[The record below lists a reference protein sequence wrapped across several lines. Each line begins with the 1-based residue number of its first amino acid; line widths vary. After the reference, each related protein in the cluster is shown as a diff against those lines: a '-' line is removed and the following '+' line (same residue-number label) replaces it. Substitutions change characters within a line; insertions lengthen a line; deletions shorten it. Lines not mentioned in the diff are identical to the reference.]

1 MTGNRVASAIILTT
15 MLVLTSFAISPAS
28 AEDATE
34 CCISTDF
41 DLFLIGESADGSLTP
56 FQGDL
61 DQEYSVLVTPSIGG
75 EVNIGSWDVIWGID
89 GSYPEHGWTFT
100 MPYKVEGAV
109 GVTINSTLDIK
120 IGGSIYSGDAGIA
133 PYLTGEGDL
142 QITVNVETGE
152 IRDGDLVE
160 LSLSVRSLLFSSP
173 GEDAGL
179 RFLWGSEDSISKVS
193 TKFPLL
199 EITAK
204 DASVKG
210 RLIYFPIVINSG
222 FDDRMW
228 SGSSGGLSVQNNE
241 LSERPIATRLDS
253 GVEVTFVWEAPEDA
267 QSGTYSI
274 RFHLEPQSGLEVSM
288 SRTHEITIGEDTD
301 GTGGWYPASEP
312 LRSGGSDLE
321 IDLDVKFDGD
331 SMGRVV
337 TISFDGAMSQ
347 WMRWGLDNIG
357 NDSLDSNSWWRN
369 LQTYSDSVPSV
380 EKNNGRVDDSELLA
394 LTAHLTGSGSDLR
407 SFISNG
413 LSIEI
418 ESLVGVNP
426 VDLGPTEITLDMG
439 GTRAF
444 NAEII
449 IITIDTSSIVEL
461 GSRQPLVENFIRN
474 PGNDYWQKVNLDVE
488 IKTTMLAGLGAVSAE
503 EIDYSHRRWIFM
515 EMITVDIDEL
525 DPELEYRIEFLPTA
539 NMAFSPLISAMISV
553 FALCA
558 AIGMGLLMTR
568 KRASVPSLLTV
579 VTLGGLAFIIYV
591 LGMPMQIVLGI
602 VGSSI
607 LLVFPV
613 ALVSPRSDPSNHPRK
628 IRGPT
633 IQCPAC
639 DSINPVESDI
649 RPLRFEC
656 EGCDAI
662 LRIEE

>member
-1 MTGNRVASAIILTT
+1 MTGNRVASAIFLTT
-15 MLVLTSFAISPAS
+15 MLVMTSFALSPAS
-28 AEDATE
+28 AEVPVE
-34 CCISTDF
+34 CCTSTDF
-41 DLFLIGESADGSLTP
+41 DLFLIGESTDGSLTP

-61 DQEYSVLVTPSIGG
+61 EEEYSVLVTPSIGG

-142 QITVNVETGE
+142 QITVNVEDGE

-179 RFLWGSEDSISKVS
+179 RFLWGSEDFTSKIS
-193 TKFPLL
+193 TRFPLL

-228 SGSSGGLSVQNNE
+228 SSSSGGISVQNNE
-241 LSERPIATRLDS
+241 LSEKPIATRLDS

-274 RFHLEPQSGLEVSM
+274 RFHLEPQSGLEIIM
-288 SRTHEITIGEDTD
+288 SRTHEITIGEDT
-301 GTGGWYPASEP
+301 GSTGWYPASEP
-312 LRSGGSDLE
+312 LQSGGSDLE

-331 SMGRVV
+331 SMNRVV
-337 TISFDGAMSQ
+337 SITFDGAMSQ

-357 NDSLDSNSWWRN
+357 NDSLNSNSWWRN

-413 LSIEI
+413 LSLEI

-444 NAEII
+444 NAEAI
-449 IITIDTSSIVEL
+449 IITIETSSQVEL
-461 GSRQPLVENFIRN
+461 GSRQLLVENFIRN
-474 PGNDYWQKVNLDVE
+474 PGNDFWRNIDLDVE
-488 IKTTMLAGLGAVSAE
+488 IKTTMLAGLGAISAD

-515 EMITVDIDEL
+515 EMITVDTNEL
-525 DPELEYRIEFLPTA
+525 DPELVYRIEFLPTA

-568 KRASVPSLLTV
+568 KRVSVPSLLTV
-579 VTLGGLAFIIYV
+579 VTLGGLAFIVYV

-613 ALVSPRSDPSNHPRK
+613 ALVSPRLDPSNNPRK
-628 IRGPT
+628 GSGPT

-639 DSINPVESDI
+639 DTINSVESNV

-656 EGCDAI
+656 KGCDAI

>member
-1 MTGNRVASAIILTT
+1 MTGNRVASAIFLST
-15 MLVLTSFAISPAS
+15 MLVMTSFALSPAS
-28 AEDATE
+28 AEAPVD
-34 CCISTDF
+34 CCTSTDF
-41 DLFLIGESADGSLTP
+41 DLFLIGESTDGSLTP

-75 EVNIGSWDVIWGID
+75 EVNIGSWEVIWGID
-89 GSYPEHGWTFT
+89 GSYPEHGWTFN

-142 QITVNVETGE
+142 QITVNVDAGE

-179 RFLWGSEDSISKVS
+179 RFLWGSEDYTSKIS
-193 TKFPLL
+193 TRFPLL

-210 RLIYFPIVINSG
+210 RLIYFPIIINSG

-228 SGSSGGLSVQNNE
+228 SSSSGGISVQNTE
-241 LSERPIATRLDS
+241 LSEKPIATRLDS

-288 SRTHEITIGEDTD
+288 SRTHEITIGEDT
-301 GTGGWYPASEP
+301 GSTGWYPASEP
-312 LRSGGSDLE
+312 LQSGGSDLE

-331 SMGRVV
+331 SMNRVV
-337 TISFDGAMSQ
+337 SITFDGAMSQ

-357 NDSLDSNSWWRN
+357 NESLNSNSWWRN
-369 LQTYSDSVPSV
+369 LKTYSDSVPSV

-407 SFISNG
+407 SFISDG
-413 LSIEI
+413 LSLEI

-444 NAEII
+444 NAEAI
-449 IITIDTSSIVEL
+449 IITIDTSSRVEL
-461 GSRQPLVENFIRN
+461 GSRQLLVENFIRN
-474 PGNDYWQKVNLDVE
+474 PGNDYWQNIDLDIE
-488 IKTTMLAGLGAVSAE
+488 IKTTMLAGLGAISAE

-515 EMITVDIDEL
+515 EMITVDANEL
-525 DPELEYRIEFLPTA
+525 DPELVYRIEFLPTA

-568 KRASVPSLLTV
+568 KRVSVPSLLTV
-579 VTLGGLAFIIYV
+579 VTLGGLAFIVYV

-613 ALVSPRSDPSNHPRK
+613 ALVSPRLDPSNNPR
-628 IRGPT
+628 RGSGPT

-639 DSINPVESDI
+639 DTINSVESNV

-656 EGCDAI
+656 KGCDVI

>member
-1 MTGNRVASAIILTT
+1 MTGNRVASAIFLST
-15 MLVLTSFAISPAS
+15 MLVMTSFALSPAS
-28 AEDATE
+28 AEAPVD
-34 CCISTDF
+34 CCTSTDF
-41 DLFLIGESADGSLTP
+41 DLFLIGESTDGSLTP

-75 EVNIGSWDVIWGID
+75 EVNIGSWEVIWGID
-89 GSYPEHGWTFT
+89 GSYPEHGWTFN

-142 QITVNVETGE
+142 QITVNVDAGE

-179 RFLWGSEDSISKVS
+179 RFLWGSEDYTSKIS
-193 TKFPLL
+193 TRFPLL

-228 SGSSGGLSVQNNE
+228 SSSSGGISVQNNE
-241 LSERPIATRLDS
+241 LSEKPIATRLDS

-288 SRTHEITIGEDTD
+288 SRTHEITIGEDT
-301 GTGGWYPASEP
+301 GSTGWYPASEP
-312 LRSGGSDLE
+312 LQSGGSDLE

-331 SMGRVV
+331 SMNRVV
-337 TISFDGAMSQ
+337 SITFDGAMSQ

-357 NDSLDSNSWWRN
+357 NESLNSNSWWRN
-369 LQTYSDSVPSV
+369 LKTYSDSVPSV

-407 SFISNG
+407 SFISDG
-413 LSIEI
+413 LSLEI

-444 NAEII
+444 NAEAI
-449 IITIDTSSIVEL
+449 IITIDTSSRVEL
-461 GSRQPLVENFIRN
+461 GSRQLLVENFIRN
-474 PGNDYWQKVNLDVE
+474 PGNDYWQNIDLDIE
-488 IKTTMLAGLGAVSAE
+488 IKTTMLAGLGAISAE

-515 EMITVDIDEL
+515 EMITVDANEL
-525 DPELEYRIEFLPTA
+525 DPELVYRIEFLPTA

-568 KRASVPSLLTV
+568 KRVSVPSLLTV
-579 VTLGGLAFIIYV
+579 VTLGGLAFIVYV

-613 ALVSPRSDPSNHPRK
+613 ALVSPRLDPSNNPR
-628 IRGPT
+628 RGSGPT

-639 DSINPVESDI
+639 DTINSVESNV

-656 EGCDAI
+656 KGCDVI

>member
-1 MTGNRVASAIILTT
+1 M
-15 MLVLTSFAISPAS
+15 TSFALSPAS
-28 AEDATE
+28 AEAPVD
-34 CCISTDF
+34 CCTSTDF
-41 DLFLIGESADGSLTP
+41 DLFLIGESTDGSLTP

-75 EVNIGSWDVIWGID
+75 EVNIGSWEVIWGID
-89 GSYPEHGWTFT
+89 GSYPEHGWTFN

-142 QITVNVETGE
+142 QITVNVDAGE

-179 RFLWGSEDSISKVS
+179 RFIWGSEDYTSKIS
-193 TKFPLL
+193 TRFPLL

-210 RLIYFPIVINSG
+210 RLIYFPIIINSG

-228 SGSSGGLSVQNNE
+228 SSSSGGISVQNTE
-241 LSERPIATRLDS
+241 LSEKPIATRLDS

-288 SRTHEITIGEDTD
+288 SRTHEITIGEDT
-301 GTGGWYPASEP
+301 GPTGWYPASEP
-312 LRSGGSDLE
+312 LQSGGSDLE

-331 SMGRVV
+331 SMNRVV
-337 TISFDGAMSQ
+337 SITFDGAMSQ

-357 NDSLDSNSWWRN
+357 NESLNSNSWWRN
-369 LQTYSDSVPSV
+369 LNTYSDSVPSV

-407 SFISNG
+407 SFISDG
-413 LSIEI
+413 LSLEI

-444 NAEII
+444 NAEAI
-449 IITIDTSSIVEL
+449 IITIDTSSRVEL
-461 GSRQPLVENFIRN
+461 GSRQLLVENFIRN
-474 PGNDYWQKVNLDVE
+474 PGNDYWQDIDLDIE
-488 IKTTMLAGLGAVSAE
+488 IKTTMLAGLGAISAE

-515 EMITVDIDEL
+515 EMITVDANEL
-525 DPELEYRIEFLPTA
+525 DPELVYRIEFLPTA

-568 KRASVPSLLTV
+568 KRVSVPSLLTV
-579 VTLGGLAFIIYV
+579 VTLGGLAFIVYV

-613 ALVSPRSDPSNHPRK
+613 ALVSPRLDPSNNPR
-628 IRGPT
+628 RGSGPT

-639 DSINPVESDI
+639 DTINSVESNV

-656 EGCDAI
+656 KGCDVI

>member
-1 MTGNRVASAIILTT
+1 MTGNRVASAIFLTT
-15 MLVLTSFAISPAS
+15 MLVMTSFAVSPAS
-28 AEDATE
+28 AEVPVE
-34 CCISTDF
+34 CCTSTDF
-41 DLFLIGESADGSLTP
+41 DLFLIGESTDGSLSP

-75 EVNIGSWDVIWGID
+75 EVNIGSWEVIWGID

-142 QITVNVETGE
+142 QITVNVEDGE

-179 RFLWGSEDSISKVS
+179 RFLWGSEDFTSKIS
-193 TKFPLL
+193 TRFPLL

-228 SGSSGGLSVQNNE
+228 SSSSGGISVQNNE
-241 LSERPIATRLDS
+241 LSEKPIATRLDS

-274 RFHLEPQSGLEVSM
+274 RFHLEPQSGLEIIM
-288 SRTHEITIGEDTD
+288 SRTHEITIGEDT
-301 GTGGWYPASEP
+301 GSTGWYPASEP
-312 LRSGGSDLE
+312 LQSGGSDLE

-331 SMGRVV
+331 SMNRVV
-337 TISFDGAMSQ
+337 SITFDGAMSQ

-357 NDSLDSNSWWRN
+357 NESLNSNSWWRN

-407 SFISNG
+407 SFISDG
-413 LSIEI
+413 LSLEI

-444 NAEII
+444 NAEEII
-449 IITIDTSSIVEL
+449 IIIDTSSRVEL
-461 GSRQPLVENFIRN
+461 GSRQLLVENFIRN
-474 PGNDYWQKVNLDVE
+474 PGNDYWQNINLDVE
-488 IKTTMLAGLGAVSAE
+488 IKTTMLAGLGAISAD

-515 EMITVDIDEL
+515 EMITVDANEL
-525 DPELEYRIEFLPTA
+525 DSELVYRIEFLPTA

-568 KRASVPSLLTV
+568 KRVSVPSLLTV
-579 VTLGGLAFIIYV
+579 VTLGGLAFIVYV

-613 ALVSPRSDPSNHPRK
+613 ALVSPRLDPSNYPRK
-628 IRGPT
+628 GSGPT

-639 DSINPVESDI
+639 DIINSVESNV

-656 EGCDAI
+656 KGCDVI

>member
-1 MTGNRVASAIILTT
+1 MTGNRVASAIFLTT
-15 MLVLTSFAISPAS
+15 MLVMTSFALSPAS
-28 AEDATE
+28 AEAPVE
-34 CCISTDF
+34 CCTSTDF
-41 DLFLIGESADGSLTP
+41 DLFLIGESTDGSLTP

-75 EVNIGSWDVIWGID
+75 EVNIGSWEVIWGID
-89 GSYPEHGWTFT
+89 GSYPEHGWIFN

-142 QITVNVETGE
+142 QITVNVDAGE

-179 RFLWGSEDSISKVS
+179 RFLWGSEDYTSKIS
-193 TKFPLL
+193 TRFPLL

-210 RLIYFPIVINSG
+210 RLIYFPIIINSG

-228 SGSSGGLSVQNNE
+228 SSSSGGISVQNTELNE
-241 LSERPIATRLDS
+241 KPIATRLDS

-288 SRTHEITIGEDTD
+288 SRTHEITIGEDT
-301 GTGGWYPASEP
+301 GSTGWYPASEP
-312 LRSGGSDLE
+312 LQSGGSDLE

-331 SMGRVV
+331 SMNRVV
-337 TISFDGAMSQ
+337 SITFDGAMSQ

-357 NDSLDSNSWWRN
+357 NDSLNSNSWWRN

-407 SFISNG
+407 SFISDG
-413 LSIEI
+413 LSLEI

-439 GTRAF
+439 GSRAF
-444 NAEII
+444 NAETI
-449 IITIDTSSIVEL
+449 IITIDTSSSVEL
-461 GSRQPLVENFIRN
+461 GSRQLLVENFIRN
-474 PGNDYWQKVNLDVE
+474 PGNDYWQNIDLDIE
-488 IKTTMLAGLGAVSAE
+488 IKTTMLAGLGAISAE

-515 EMITVDIDEL
+515 EMITVDANEL
-525 DPELEYRIEFLPTA
+525 DPELVYRIEFLPTA

-568 KRASVPSLLTV
+568 KRVSVPSLLTV
-579 VTLGGLAFIIYV
+579 VTLGGLAFIVYI

-613 ALVSPRSDPSNHPRK
+613 ALVSPRLDPSNNPRK
-628 IRGPT
+628 GRGPT

-639 DSINPVESDI
+639 NTINSVESNV

-656 EGCDAI
+656 NGCDVI

>member
-1 MTGNRVASAIILTT
+1 MTGNRVASAIFLTT
-15 MLVLTSFAISPAS
+15 MLVMTSFAVSPAS
-28 AEDATE
+28 AEVPVE
-34 CCISTDF
+34 CCTSTDF
-41 DLFLIGESADGSLTP
+41 DLFLIGESTDGSLTP

-75 EVNIGSWDVIWGID
+75 EVNIGSWEVIWGID

-142 QITVNVETGE
+142 QITVNVEDGE

-179 RFLWGSEDSISKVS
+179 RFLWGSEDFTSKIS
-193 TKFPLL
+193 TRFPLL

-228 SGSSGGLSVQNNE
+228 SSSSGGISVQNNE
-241 LSERPIATRLDS
+241 LSEKPIATRLDS

-274 RFHLEPQSGLEVSM
+274 RFHLEPQSGLEIIM
-288 SRTHEITIGEDTD
+288 SRTHEITIGEDT
-301 GTGGWYPASEP
+301 GSTGWYPASEP
-312 LRSGGSDLE
+312 LQSGGSDLE

-331 SMGRVV
+331 SMNRVV
-337 TISFDGAMSQ
+337 SITFDGAMSQ

-357 NDSLDSNSWWRN
+357 NDSLNSNSWWRN

-407 SFISNG
+407 SFISDG
-413 LSIEI
+413 LSLEI

-444 NAEII
+444 NAEEII
-449 IITIDTSSIVEL
+449 IIIDTSSRVEL
-461 GSRQPLVENFIRN
+461 GYTE
-474 PGNDYWQKVNLDVE
+474 
-488 IKTTMLAGLGAVSAE
+488 
-503 EIDYSHRRWIFM
+503 
-515 EMITVDIDEL
+515 
-525 DPELEYRIEFLPTA
+525 
-539 NMAFSPLISAMISV
+539 
-553 FALCA
+553 
-558 AIGMGLLMTR
+558 
-568 KRASVPSLLTV
+568 
-579 VTLGGLAFIIYV
+579 
-591 LGMPMQIVLGI
+591 
-602 VGSSI
+602 
-607 LLVFPV
+607 
-613 ALVSPRSDPSNHPRK
+613 
-628 IRGPT
+628 
-633 IQCPAC
+633 
-639 DSINPVESDI
+639 
-649 RPLRFEC
+649 
-656 EGCDAI
+656 
-662 LRIEE
+662 